1 MLQKGF
7 ASLLGEQKSGTF
19 FSICLWGKISKNIR
33 SGKRIKEGE
42 KGDGKCYFPFKNCCT
57 RHPESVLIKTAK
69 KHCRKYG
76 HMDGGSNEYHPM
88 VYTFIIYFNIYC
100 ILKILYCFIHALIF
114 HDCL

>member
-1 MLQKGF
+1 ML
-7 ASLLGEQKSGTF
+7 ET
-19 FSICLWGKISKNIR
+19 IRVGKIIQYS
-33 SGKRIKEGE
+33 E
-42 KGDGKCYFPFKNCCT
+42 KGDDKCYFPCKNCCT
-57 RHPESVLIKTAK
+57 RRPERVLIATTK

-76 HMDGGSNEYHPM
+76 HMDGVSKEYRPM